1 MIKSLMNKNFPG
13 HMCRK
18 SHITALIKDLHEV
31 GYVIAMLNLWK
42 RTFSCSINVGS
53 FPNQFFHQ
61 QRGNRK
67 QINLTAEMVTR
78 AKY

>member
-1 MIKSLMNKNFPG
+1 MIKSLMNKNFSG

-18 SHITALIKDLHEV
+18 SRITALIKDLHEV
-31 GYVIAMLNLWK
+31 GYVTAMLNLRK
-42 RTFSCSINVGS
+42 RTFSYSISVGS

-67 QINLTAEMVTR
+67 QINLTAEIVTR